1 MRTFIKN
8 YIDAKKRQKLEETGE
23 EGFSLIELIIVV
35 VILGILV
42 AVAIPILL
50 NIQGVARDN
59 AVKAAAA
66 NGAVAAATV
75 LANPTG
81 TVLLAETNAA
91 KAGTTPIVVD
101 MTSTGTDVATV
112 CVIAYDPNAPTYK
125 DAGSAAKSGPG
136 C

>member
-1 MRTFIKN
+1 MRAFIKN
-8 YIDAKKRQKLEETGE
+8 YLAAAKARREEEGRDG
-23 EGFSLIELIIVV
+23 GFSLIELIVVV

-42 AVAIPILL
+42 AVAIPVLL

-66 NGAVAAATV
+66 NGAVAASTA
-75 LANPTG
+75 LAVPGG
-81 TVLLAETNAA
+81 TLTQAQTNAA
-91 KAGTTPIVVD
+91 KAGTSPIVVS